1 MTDRWQGYQPHSK
14 SLGALYG
21 DALEELLKPYP
32 ALKLGDQEHF
42 NNTVG
47 GFRAREFSILCGST
61 GTGKTTLL
69 ANWQKALLESK
80 ARTFVMSV
88 ETGATDFVKRTMSVF
103 LGRDVNTGDAVPV
116 EAMQSFHSR
125 FGHHFQTEQ
134 SFLSLYDNRIQLDA
148 VVSEIRYHHEVK
160 GCQVVFIDNLNFL
173 MEVVAQSQAIA
184 EMDRVVHELIM
195 LCKRTDIHIVMV
207 MHPRKTDGGRV
218 ESEFDIKGSS
228 TAVQEAHNVF
238 LFNRPRPDDER
249 YGPLHRE
256 LTLQKLRRRGQHTRK
271 RIVYSCVGTRYQ
283 EVALECPLNT
293 STG

>member
-1 MTDRWQGYQPHSK
+1 MTRDWSGFEPHSK
-14 SLGALYG
+14 SLGAIYA

-32 ALKLGDQEHF
+32 ALKLAGQEHF
-42 NNTVG
+42 NTLVG
-47 GFRAREFSILCGST
+47 GFRAREFTILCGST

-69 ANWQKALLESK
+69 ANWQRALLESQV
-80 ARTFVMSV
+80 RTFVMSV

-116 EAMQSFHSR
+116 EALQSFHQR
-125 FGHHFQTEQ
+125 FGHHFQTERAY
-134 SFLSLYDNRIQLDA
+134 LALYDNRIKLEN
-148 VVSEIRYHHEVK
+148 VVSEILYHHEVK

-173 MEVVAQSQAIA
+173 MEVVSQSQAVA

-195 LCKRTDIHIVMV
+195 LCKRTDVHIVMV

-238 LFNRPRPDDER
+238 LFNRPRPDDEK
-249 YGPLHRE
+249 YSSFHRE

-271 RIVYSCVGTRYQ
+271 RILYACQGTQYT
-283 EVALECPLNT
+283 EVAVEWPTNT
-293 STG
+293 STA